1 MVNRNRG
8 SIFRLP
14 LITMMRR
21 SVPPWNKSDLVA
33 WLTKKFVHV
42 PKSRFQVMG
51 KKQLWAI
58 YFKNQKIGHR

>member
-1 MVNRNRG
+1 M
-8 SIFRLP
+8 I
-14 LITMMRR
+14 RR

-33 WLTKKFVHV
+33 WLTKKFAHV
-42 PKSRFQVMG
+42 PKSRFQVMR